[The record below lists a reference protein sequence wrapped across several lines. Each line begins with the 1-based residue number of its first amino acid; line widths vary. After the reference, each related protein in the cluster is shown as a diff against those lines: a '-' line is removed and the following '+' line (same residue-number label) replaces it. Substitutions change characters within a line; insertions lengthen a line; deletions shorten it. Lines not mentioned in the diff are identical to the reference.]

1 MKRAVCILVVLF
13 LSACTLTNEQQRG
26 VVGAT
31 AGGLIGSAIGKGKN
45 KTAAIIGGSV
55 LGGIIGMGLN
65 KQQHGV
71 KVITSCEQ
79 YESDGERAACERG
92 ASERNRAE
100 QQRKENV
107 AYNCA
112 RYGRC

>member
-1 MKRAVCILVVLF
+1 MVRAAILLMALTV
-13 LSACTLTNEQQRG
+13 SACNLTAQQQSG

-31 AGGLIGSAIGKGKN
+31 AGGLIGSAVGKGKN

-55 LGGIIGMGLN
+55 LGGIIGMGFN
-65 KQQHGV
+65 KQASAER
-71 KVITSCEQ
+71 VITSCGQ